1 MRWILAAIVAVAA
14 AAGVPATAAPS
25 HSPYDYQFSRDEAD
39 KAMADFAKC
48 VVSDA
53 RSRARAAAYVRAIP
67 TGTAFHDAGARM
79 ATPDCVPRSFGTVR
93 MQFDTQLFRAA
104 LFGALYQR
112 DFGRGPPPPSF
123 DAVQP
128 LVIAAEFDGPD
139 SAIPAEIVFARIVGD
154 CVARADPAAAHRLV
168 TTRVAS
174 ADEKEALGA
183 VVPRLAG
190 CVAAGRRTTFSRSML
205 RGLLA
210 EALYKLRQASA
221 PAPREAAK

>member
-1 MRWILAAIVAVAA
+1 MRWILAALAA
-14 AAGVPATAAPS
+14 AASVPATAAPPP
-25 HSPYDYQFSRDEAD
+25 SPYDYQFSRDEAD

-93 MQFDTQLFRAA
+93 MQFDAQLFRAA

-112 DFGRGPPPPSF
+112 DFGRAPPPSF
-123 DAVQP
+123 DSVQP
-128 LVIAAEFDGPD
+128 LIIAAEFDGPD

-190 CVAAGRRTTFSRSML
+190 CVAAGRQAAFSRSML

-210 EALYKLRQASA
+210 EALYKLRQAAA
-221 PAPREAAK
+221 PAVREAAK